1 MTKKQKI
8 IVCLLVVLVLFFTFK
23 MLLNTGIG
31 ETAAQPLG
39 GKIIRE
45 ITAPFQKGI
54 MLITTSVQNVFGY
67 FNDSKQLRE
76 QNKIMA
82 EKIVRL
88 EEQIYDLEA
97 ERLEN
102 QRLKNLLQYKE
113 EKAENYELVMGRV
126 IARNHANWYE
136 MLIVDQGSKQ
146 GIAPGMVVVNH
157 DGLIG
162 RIVSVTWN
170 TAEVLLILDREGAV
184 GARIFETR
192 YTPGVAVGTSN
203 SQYLQMIHL
212 PHDLPIEPNQT
223 VVTSGLG
230 GIYPP
235 GIRIGKVIEV
245 LPEPGGLMKTATLKP
260 FVDFSRLEEVFIIKQ
275 VLKPEDEL
283 ITTENMESEES
294 SVEFGGEE

>member
-8 IVCLLVVLVLFFTFK
+8 IVSLILVAIFSFTFK
-23 MLLNTGIG
+23 LLLHTGIR
-31 ETAAQPLG
+31 ETNAVSLG
-39 GKIIRE
+39 GAVRE
-45 ITAPFQKGI
+45 ILAPFQKGI
-54 MLITTSVQNVFGY
+54 TLMTSSVQNVMSY
-67 FNDSKQLRE
+67 FNDSQLLRQ
-76 QNKIMA
+76 QNKVMA

-88 EEQIYDLEA
+88 EEEIYALEA
-97 ERLEN
+97 QKLENERL
-102 QRLKNLLQYKE
+102 KSLLQYKE
-113 EKAENYELVMGRV
+113 EKSENYELVMGKV

-162 RIVSVTWN
+162 EIVSVTSN

-192 YTPGVAVGTSN
+192 YTPGVAVGTSV
-203 SQYLQMIHL
+203 SQYMQMIHL

-223 VVTSGLG
+223 IVTSGLG

-275 VLKPEDEL
+275 VIKPEDDIGNED
-283 ITTENMESEES
+283 NS
-294 SVEFGGEE
+294 SEFGGDD

>member
-1 MTKKQKI
+1 MTKKQKTI
-8 IVCLLVVLVLFFTFK
+8 ACILIVAVLFLTFK
-23 MLLNTGIG
+23 MLLNSGTG

-39 GKIIRE
+39 GVIRE

-54 MLITTSVQNVFGY
+54 TLMTTSVQKMWGY
-67 FNDSKQLRE
+67 FNDSQLLRE

-88 EEQIYDLEA
+88 EEKIYDLEA
-97 ERLEN
+97 EKLEN
-102 QRLKNLLQYKE
+102 QRLMTLLQYKE

-136 MLIVDQGSKQ
+136 MLILDQGSKQ
-146 GIAPGMVVVNH
+146 GIESGMIVVNH

-162 RIVSVTWN
+162 RIISVTPN
-170 TAEVLLILDREGAV
+170 TAEVLLILDRQGAV

-203 SQYLQMIHL
+203 SQYLKMIHL

-230 GIYPP
+230 GIYPS

-245 LPEPGGLMKTATLKP
+245 LLEPGGLMKTATLKP

-275 VLKPEDEL
+275 VLKLEEEI
-283 ITTENMESEES
+283 ITAEEIDSEENS
-294 SVEFGGEE
+294 AEFGGEQ